1 MSPGRLDVGV
11 PQAGRAG
18 LIGNVAAM
26 EIREAAVVGL
36 GTMGAGIAEVLAR
49 AGIAV
54 VAIEVD
60 EDALARGVAILD
72 ASLAR
77 AVSRGKLTEAER
89 DSIRGRIQPTTA
101 FSDAARA
108 DLAIEVVPE
117 QMPLKRQV
125 FSQLDRVCSPEAIL
139 ATNTSSL
146 SVTSIAAATS
156 DPDRVVGLHF
166 FNPAPVMPLV
176 EVVSTV
182 LTADGLAAGIADLAR
197 RLGKT
202 PVQVGD
208 RAGFVANAL
217 LLPYLNHAVRLLET
231 GYATRE
237 DIDLAATAGVGLP
250 MGPLALLDLIG
261 LDTSLSILEVLR
273 GELGGTRYIPAA
285 LLRRL
290 VTACR
295 TGRKAGR
302 GIYDYAASGT
312 DGNGGG
318 VSAGGYGGSSP
329 RASRAAAG
337 PGGGA
342 GGTEAAGGYGG
353 SSPRAS
359 RAAAGPGGGP
369 GLAEVAPG
377 TVTLIGSGSPAEAE
391 LASAAAAAG
400 INVTRNPA
408 HASDLV
414 VIAAAPDE
422 RVLPTALETGR
433 PEHAVGLHLGASGLA
448 EVISTRLTSGPAVAA
463 GLAFAH
469 RLGRQAVQAPDRPG
483 FLVGALLYPHLADAV
498 RMVQDGYASPA
509 DVDTA
514 MTLGC
519 GYPAGPFQLLD
530 KTGLQVVLDGL
541 RAMHA
546 AYGDPAF
553 APPPLLAE
561 HAAAALGFVG

>member
-1 MSPGRLDVGV
+1 MSPGRLDAGV
-11 PQAGRAG
+11 PQACRAG
-18 LIGNVAAM
+18 RIGSVAAM

-60 EDALARGVAILD
+60 EDALTRGVAILD

-77 AVSRGKLTEAER
+77 AVSRGKLTESER
-89 DSIRGRIQPTTA
+89 DSIRGRIRPTTA
-101 FSDAARA
+101 FSAAARA

-125 FSQLDRVCSPEAIL
+125 FSELDRVCSAEAIL

-146 SVTSIAAATS
+146 SVTSIAAATT

-166 FNPAPVMPLV
+166 FNPAPVMRLV

-237 DIDLAATAGVGLP
+237 DIDLAATAGLGLP

-261 LDTSLSILEVLR
+261 LDTSLSILEVLL
-273 GELGGTRYIPAA
+273 GELGGSRYVPAT

-290 VTACR
+290 VTAGC

-302 GIYDYAASGT
+302 GIYDYAASSKEGT
-312 DGNGGG
+312 RAG
-318 VSAGGYGGSSP
+318 VPAGGYGGSP
-329 RASRAAAG
+329 
-337 PGGGA
+337 
-342 GGTEAAGGYGG
+342 
-353 SSPRAS
+353 
-359 RAAAGPGGGP
+359 
-369 GLAEVAPG
+369 PG

-400 INVTRNPA
+400 VNVTRNPA

-433 PEHAVGLHLGASGLA
+433 PENAVGLHLGASGLA
-448 EVISTRLTSGPAVAA
+448 EVIRTRLTSGPAAAA
-463 GLAFAH
+463 GVAFAA
-469 RLGRQAVQAPDRPG
+469 RLGLQAVQAPDRPG

-530 KTGLQVVLDGL
+530 KTGPQVVLDGL

-561 HAAAALGFVG
+561 HAAAALGFAG

>member
-18 LIGNVAAM
+18 LIGRVAAM

-89 DSIRGRIQPTTA
+89 DSIRARIQPTTA

-146 SVTSIAAATS
+146 SVTSIAAATT
-156 DPDRVVGLHF
+156 DPDRVVGMHF
-166 FNPAPVMPLV
+166 FNPAPVMRLV

-182 LTADGLAAGIADLAR
+182 LTADGLTAGIADLAR

-237 DIDLAATAGVGLP
+237 DIDLAATAGLGLP

-261 LDTSLSILEVLR
+261 LDTSLSILEVLH
-273 GELGGTRYIPAA
+273 GELGGTRHVPAA

-290 VTACR
+290 VTAGR

-302 GIYDYAASGT
+302 GIYDYAASGA
-312 DGNGGG
+312 DGNG
-318 VSAGGYGGSSP
+318 AGTP
-329 RASRAAAG
+329 
-337 PGGGA
+337 P
-342 GGTEAAGGYGG
+342 
-353 SSPRAS
+353 
-359 RAAAGPGGGP
+359 
-369 GLAEVAPG
+369 PG

-433 PEHAVGLHLGASGLA
+433 PEHAVGLHLGAQGLA
-448 EVISTRLTSGPAVAA
+448 ELISTRLTSGPAAAA
-463 GLAFAH
+463 GLAFAD
-469 RLGRQAVQAPDRPG
+469 RLGLQAVQAPDRPG

-530 KTGLQVVLDGL
+530 KTGPQVVLDGL

-561 HAAAALGFVG
+561 HAAAALGFAG